1 MQKEIANLFSSTTA
15 TNDVTLKAPSKEKV
29 VAGGGASNNDSDK
42 MSSKLQQLK
51 LLLFENELIELI
63 RQEELHL
70 GPLSDS
76 INENQ
81 AIYDTIQKQIR
92 EIVNEI
98 NKQKEIQD
106 ILQVDVLHTI
116 AVL

>member
-15 TNDVTLKAPSKEKV
+15 TNDVALKAPSKEKV

-42 MSSKLQQLK
+42 ISSKLQQLK

-81 AIYDTIQKQIR
+81 AIHDTIQKQIR